1 MTVIKRVLC
10 IYIHLHVH
18 CSSHF
23 DSLHCTFMMPGTQQ
37 HGQGIRAGR
46 PLRFSKKSTNTPLQA
61 HFHEENHNVRVQFNR
76 ILNFGPQLHFHKNDA
91 TCPHVEFEFIIIYQI
106 PSFIRHGQ
114 HIVLLLKSYRQPFA
128 VSTHTH
134 IKREISA

>member
-1 MTVIKRVLC
+1 MAVIKRVLC
-10 IYIHLHVH
+10 IYIHLH

-37 HGQGIRAGR
+37 YGQGIRAGR
-46 PLRFSKKSTNTPLQA
+46 PLRSSKKSTNTPLQA

-76 ILNFGPQLHFHKNDA
+76 ILNFGPSTFIKTMLRAHMQSY
-91 TCPHVEFEFIIIYQI
+91 EFIIIYQI

-114 HIVLLLKSYRQPFA
+114 HIVLLLKGYRQPFA
-128 VSTHTH
+128 VSTHIHT
-134 IKREISA
+134 KREISA